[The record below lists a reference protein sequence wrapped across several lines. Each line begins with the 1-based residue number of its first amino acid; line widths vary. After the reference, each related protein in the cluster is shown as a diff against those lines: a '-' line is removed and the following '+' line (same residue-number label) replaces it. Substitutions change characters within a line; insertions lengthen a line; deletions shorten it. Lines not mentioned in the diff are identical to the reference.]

1 MKAKSK
7 SLKRLPHLASNRA
20 AEHFVA
26 DGDLARYELSGMR
39 LVKYELA
46 PKEARINMRL
56 PGALL
61 DAVKDAAR
69 KQGMPYQ
76 RFVRQALESAV
87 QLPGHTMGG
96 RAAPWAKPTG

>member
-7 SLKRLPHLASNRA
+7 RLKRLPRLASDRM

-26 DGDLARYELSGMR
+26 DGDLARYDLSAMR
-39 LVKYELA
+39 LVKYELS

-61 DAVKDAAR
+61 DAVKNAAR
-69 KQGMPYQ
+69 RHGMPYQ
-76 RFVRQALESAV
+76 RFVRQALERAV
-87 QLPGHTMGG
+87 RSP
-96 RAAPWAKPTG
+96 